1 MSYIARR
8 GLSTLIPPKVA
19 SPNAIGAAQDA
30 ARMQRVVTFYAGL
43 PRGPAAAVKPTGLI
57 GRYQARYFNGKNAS
71 GVPLVHAIGGILILG
86 YSLEYYFHLHV
97 RFEEISSDPQLQPEL
112 TLESRII
119 LPIFVSSTVLTH
131 TPSLFALIPFWD
143 LLGCGFPKTH
153 APIDSAIVLSTS
165 SPTCHGLSHQH
176 PTELA
181 DTIPGCDIPFIQES
195 SIVMAEQSNRD
206 VVDQTLSGG
215 EPSPSDV
222 PASTNDNLSAGGDAG
237 KTEHIAMTAA
247 TSNKSNLN
255 DPQNHEK
262 TNTLV
267 SRGEKAAGDKD
278 AGRSTTDTFKQASGV
293 VATRALELNG
303 LASASDGGED
313 ATSQGGSESDASRS
327 DGRNQTQ
334 IGIVKKPA
342 GFKPVSFAKFSVNK
356 VPGAPAPPK
365 VLEKAPTSTTPL
377 GTPQPSSRPRLVAKT
392 TLGMRDSFSK
402 AGAGGGK
409 PGGSGPD
416 PNQVWNKNRP
426 VVPAP
431 PKHLTDEEL
440 KQQYGIHMTSRIQE
454 DGAISSEAKW
464 ADIDDDEDDWAPE
477 TIEWTDGTKVNLTQ
491 PHIEPPPAPSH
502 QEPKEKELPPVE
514 PSIMKEPVKIAPK
527 PAVSMGSRAMVL
539 KVGANAERQARTAGA
554 SSNGTNDKV
563 PSSSTSPAPP
573 SKSPWAPLPP
583 VERVSPVNAS
593 AQPHQQRTPVRYP
606 QRDDSHHAPVAP
618 PKEIAADDFNRA
630 WKDQSDLPQLFN
642 PRSSQYEP
650 VAETKRGSWRH
661 DQHSR
666 APAVLQRPND
676 HPSGPAEPSAAFQ
689 THRSSHQD
697 GMGWG
702 GRRRTSSNVSGGSG
716 GFGRRMSVGR
726 FDAPPR
732 YNDARRG
739 SQVNGLGD
747 SAIVGHEQHHGKDEH
762 PPSGPNGTAR
772 PAVDIGMSHVEAKAA
787 VPQVPQEPQEDPVAL
802 QARIMKEKR
811 LEARQRRIEQEEKEE
826 AAKKERIRQRLA
838 AMGPAPEKK
847 APETRNPSSLQ
858 PHPHSHPLHPPPTP
872 SQLPIQPI
880 HSISSPPKPPVP
892 EPNREP
898 KQYGMMKV
906 HHPDSVKKLV
916 GVHDRTS
923 ESKHLNRRVSSP
935 HQETHRD
942 SAPASASHLKTEPH
956 SPVQTKASDPKLDEH
971 GTQWQGN
978 LTSASPWSH
987 PNIAVPSTSAKNLW
1001 KPFGS
1006 DRTPTLGNGIFDQPL
1021 GTFASR
1027 ENPLGQLGLDSANMP
1042 TPPKYS
1048 APKEPSDSLPSPE
1061 ARHPSFEALNPI
1073 GRPGPIGPPST
1084 RNARAISDWNNF
1096 HENALEKESQNA
1108 KEFLKRLNDRQKGAP
1123 APPPAPVVFTET
1135 WKKTRATEDG
1145 RRVVTRVTERVINND
1160 EDIAKAKAAATQQ
1173 SNPLTSLDTPM
1184 DVLSVSDIGVRPAGN
1199 VSTRSSRFFPPASE
1213 QSKRQ
1218 VAEKE
1223 RSSPSPPPPEE
1234 VSHPVYYG
1242 VEERPHVNIPAPKPP
1257 KPVVKL
1263 PPKAI
1268 SAPVRPPTF
1277 ASMVAAPPRNVV
1289 PPSTALSWQD
1299 KINGLFGK
1307 TTPTQKKSVLA
1318 VTSATKEP
1326 LPVHA
1331 TAVSVSIPQIKI
1343 GSQAGDGDV
1352 AVRQVNEQ
1360 DEMFE
1365 DREPGSLPA
1374 VRVPNMAPQNSWSA
1388 TRPSERSRGKNF
1400 KPVQAQSIQPFLV
1413 GHNDRDNYG
1422 NTRASVFLPGGSE
1435 PRTVLIQRKG
1445 GPPRGRN
1452 TNNNVRSRKGTNNKP
1467 SEAYGGGNKKPTSH
1481 AVLRPQN
1488 RQRTSWSPEPST
1500 SR

>member
-30 ARMQRVVTFYAGL
+30 ARMERVVTFYAGL

-71 GVPLVHAIGGILILG
+71 GVPLIHAIGGILILG
-86 YSLEYYFHLHV
+86 YSMEYYFHL
-97 RFEEISSDPQLQPEL
+97 Q
-112 TLESRII
+112 
-119 LPIFVSSTVLTH
+119 
-131 TPSLFALIPFWD
+131 
-143 LLGCGFPKTH
+143 
-153 APIDSAIVLSTS
+153 
-165 SPTCHGLSHQH
+165 
-176 PTELA
+176 
-181 DTIPGCDIPFIQES
+181 S
-195 SIVMAEQSNRD
+195 SIVMAEQINRD

-237 KTEHIAMTAA
+237 KTEHIAMTT
-247 TSNKSNLN
+247 TSNNSNLN
-255 DPQNHEK
+255 DQQNHER
-262 TNTLV
+262 TNTLD

-278 AGRSTTDTFKQASGV
+278 AGGSTTDNSKQGAGV
-293 VATRALELNG
+293 VATRVLELNG

-313 ATSQGGSESDASRS
+313 TASQGGSESDASRS
-327 DGRNQTQ
+327 DGKNPTHS
-334 IGIVKKPA
+334 GSVKKSA

-365 VLEKAPTSTTPL
+365 VPEKAPTSTTPL

-402 AGAGGGK
+402 TGAAGGK

-454 DGAISSEAKW
+454 DGAVSSEAKW

-491 PHIEPPPAPSH
+491 PHTEPPPAPSH
-502 QEPKEKELPPVE
+502 REPKEKELPPVE
-514 PSIMKEPVKIAPK
+514 PSIVKEPVKVAPK
-527 PAVSMGSRAMVL
+527 PAISMGSRAMVL
-539 KVGANAERQARTAGA
+539 KVGANAERQARTASA
-554 SSNGTNDKV
+554 SSNGTNDNV

-573 SKSPWAPLPP
+573 SKSPWAALPP
-583 VERVSPVNAS
+583 VERVSPVNAPV
-593 AQPHQQRTPVRYP
+593 QPHQQRMPVRYP
-606 QRDDSHHAPVAP
+606 QRDDGHHAPMAP

-650 VAETKRGSWRH
+650 VAETRRGSWRH
-661 DQHSR
+661 DQHPR

-716 GFGRRMSVGR
+716 GFGRKMSVGR
-726 FDAPPR
+726 FDPPPR

-747 SAIVGHEQHHGKDEH
+747 SAIMGHEQHHGKDETA
-762 PPSGPNGTAR
+762 PSGPNGTAR
-772 PAVDIGMSHVEAKAA
+772 PAVEVVMSPVETQPA
-787 VPQVPQEPQEDPVAL
+787 VPQAPQVSQEPQEDPVAL
-802 QARIMKEKR
+802 QERIMKEKR

-826 AAKKERIRQRLA
+826 AAKKRGLGNVSPQWVLRQRRKLPKRA
-838 AMGPAPEKK
+838 TPPLFNLNLNPNLTPTLFILPTPLPKFLS
-847 APETRNPSSLQ
+847 NPSTLF
-858 PHPHSHPLHPPPTP
+858 L
-872 SQLPIQPI
+872 
-880 HSISSPPKPPVP
+880 
-892 EPNREP
+892 
-898 KQYGMMKV
+898 
-906 HHPDSVKKLV
+906 HHPNLLFQNPIGNQNSM
-916 GVHDRTS
+916 
-923 ESKHLNRRVSSP
+923 SKHLNRRVSSP
-935 HQETHRD
+935 HQEPHRD
-942 SAPASASHLKTEPH
+942 SAPSSTSHLKPEPH

-978 LTSASPWSH
+978 LTSTSPWSH

-1021 GTFASR
+1021 GTFTSR
-1027 ENPLGQLGLDSANMP
+1027 ENPLGQLGLDSSNMP
-1042 TPPKYS
+1042 T
-1048 APKEPSDSLPSPE
+1048 APKFSTPKETADSLPSPE
-1061 ARHPSFEALNPI
+1061 ARHPSFETLNPI
-1073 GRPGPIGPPST
+1073 GRPSPIGPPST
-1084 RNARAISDWNNF
+1084 RNARAINDWNNF

-1108 KEFLKRLNDRQKGAP
+1108 KEFLKRLNERQKGAP
-1123 APPPAPVVFTET
+1123 APPPAPVAFSET

-1145 RRVVTRVTERVINND
+1145 RRVVTRVTERVVNNED
-1160 EDIAKAKAAATQQ
+1160 DIAKAKAAVNQQ
-1173 SNPLTSLDTPM
+1173 SNPLTTLDTPM
-1184 DVLSVSDIGVRPAGN
+1184 DSLNVSDIGVRPAGN

-1234 VSHPVYYG
+1234 VSHPAYYG
-1242 VEERPHVNIPAPKPP
+1242 DAKRPHVNLPAPKPP

-1268 SAPVRPPTF
+1268 GAPAPPPTF
-1277 ASMVAAPPRNVV
+1277 ASMAAAPPRNVV
-1289 PPSTALSWQD
+1289 PPSSSALSWQD

-1331 TAVSVSIPQIKI
+1331 TAVSVSIPQTKI
-1343 GSQAGDGDV
+1343 SSQAGDGDF

-1374 VRVPNMAPQNSWSA
+1374 VRVPNMAPQNAWSA
-1388 TRPSERSRGKNF
+1388 TRPSERTRGKNF
-1400 KPVQAQSIQPFLV
+1400 KPVQAQTIQPFLV
-1413 GHNDRDNYG
+1413 GHNDRDNHG
-1422 NTRASVFLPGGSE
+1422 NTRASVLLPGGSE
-1435 PRTVLIQRKG
+1435 PKAVLIQRKS

-1452 TNNNVRSRKGTNNKP
+1452 SNANLRPRKGINK
-1467 SEAYGGGNKKPTSH
+1467 SGEISGNGNKKPTSNT
-1481 AVLRPQN
+1481 VPRQQP
-1488 RQRTSWSPEPST
+1488 RQRSGWSPEPPT

>member
-1 MSYIARR
+1 
-8 GLSTLIPPKVA
+8 
-19 SPNAIGAAQDA
+19 
-30 ARMQRVVTFYAGL
+30 
-43 PRGPAAAVKPTGLI
+43 
-57 GRYQARYFNGKNAS
+57 
-71 GVPLVHAIGGILILG
+71 
-86 YSLEYYFHLHV
+86 
-97 RFEEISSDPQLQPEL
+97 
-112 TLESRII
+112 
-119 LPIFVSSTVLTH
+119 
-131 TPSLFALIPFWD
+131 
-143 LLGCGFPKTH
+143 
-153 APIDSAIVLSTS
+153 
-165 SPTCHGLSHQH
+165 
-176 PTELA
+176 
-181 DTIPGCDIPFIQES
+181 
-195 SIVMAEQSNRD
+195 MAEQSNRD

-237 KTEHIAMTAA
+237 KTEHIAMATA
-247 TSNKSNLN
+247 TSNNSNLN
-255 DPQNHEK
+255 NPQNDEK
-262 TNTLV
+262 TNTLD
-267 SRGEKAAGDKD
+267 SRGKEPPVTRTLEDTSKQGAG
-278 AGRSTTDTFKQASGV
+278 V
-293 VATRALELNG
+293 IATRVLELNG
-303 LASASDGGED
+303 LASASDGGD
-313 ATSQGGSESDASRS
+313 DTASQGGSESDASRS
-327 DGRNQTQ
+327 DGRNPTHS
-334 IGIVKKPA
+334 GSVKKPA

-356 VPGAPAPPK
+356 VPGAPTPPK
-365 VLEKAPTSTTPL
+365 VPEKAPTSTTPL
-377 GTPQPSSRPRLVAKT
+377 GTPQSSSRPRLVAKT

-402 AGAGGGK
+402 TGAGGGK

-454 DGAISSEAKW
+454 DGAVSSEAKW

-491 PHIEPPPAPSH
+491 HHTEPAPAPSH
-502 QEPKEKELPPVE
+502 REPKELPPVE
-514 PSIMKEPVKIAPK
+514 PSIVKEPPKIVPK
-527 PAVSMGSRAMVL
+527 PTVSMGSRAMVL
-539 KVGANAERQARTAGA
+539 KVGANAERQARTASA

-583 VERVSPVNAS
+583 VERVSPVIAPV
-593 AQPHQQRTPVRYP
+593 QPHQQRMSARYP
-606 QRDDSHHAPVAP
+606 QRDDGHHAPTSMP

-650 VAETKRGSWRH
+650 VAETRRGSWRH
-661 DQHSR
+661 DQHPR

-676 HPSGPAEPSAAFQ
+676 QTSGPAEPSAAFQ

-726 FDAPPR
+726 FDPPPR

-739 SQVNGLGD
+739 SQVNGMGD
-747 SAIVGHEQHHGKDEH
+747 SAIVGHEQHHGKDEI
-762 PPSGPNGTAR
+762 PLSGPNGTAR
-772 PAVDIGMSHVEAKAA
+772 PAVDVGMSPVETQA
-787 VPQVPQEPQEDPVAL
+787 VPLVPQEPQEDPVAL
-802 QARIMKEKR
+802 QERIMKEKR

-847 APETRNPSSLQ
+847 TPETRNPPLFNLNLILNLNLTLTLFILHK
-858 PHPHSHPLHPPPTP
+858 PLPNFPIHPSILFLHPPNLLF
-872 SQLPIQPI
+872 QNPIG
-880 HSISSPPKPPVP
+880 
-892 EPNREP
+892 NRNS
-898 KQYGMMKV
+898 M
-906 HHPDSVKKLV
+906 S
-916 GVHDRTS
+916 
-923 ESKHLNRRVSSP
+923 
-935 HQETHRD
+935 
-942 SAPASASHLKTEPH
+942 
-956 SPVQTKASDPKLDEH
+956 KASDTKLDEH

-978 LTSASPWSH
+978 LTSTSSWSH

-1027 ENPLGQLGLDSANMP
+1027 ENLLGQLGMDSSNMP
-1042 TPPKYS
+1042 TPPKFS
-1048 APKEPSDSLPSPE
+1048 APNEPTDSLPSPE
-1061 ARHPSFEALNPI
+1061 ARHPSFDPLNPI
-1073 GRPGPIGPPST
+1073 GRPSPIGPPSN
-1084 RNARAISDWNNF
+1084 RNRSLNDWNTF
-1096 HENALEKESQNA
+1096 HENALEKEAQNN
-1108 KEFLKRLNDRQKGAP
+1108 KDFLKRLHDRQKGV
-1123 APPPAPVVFTET
+1123 PPPPPPPVVFTET

-1145 RRVVTRVTERVINND
+1145 RRIVTQVTERVVNND
-1160 EDIAKAKAAATQQ
+1160 EDIAKAKAAAANQQ

-1184 DVLSVSDIGVRPAGN
+1184 DGLNVSDIGARPTGN
-1199 VSTRSSRFFPPASE
+1199 VPTRSSRFFPPASE

-1218 VAEKE
+1218 FAEKE

-1234 VSHPVYYG
+1234 VTSHPVYSG
-1242 VEERPHVNIPAPKPP
+1242 DSTRPHVNLPTPKPP

-1268 SAPVRPPTF
+1268 GAPAPPPTF
-1277 ASMVAAPPRNVV
+1277 ASMAAAPPRNAA

-1331 TAVSVSIPQIKI
+1331 APVSVSIPQTKI
-1343 GSQAGDGDV
+1343 SSQSGDGDI

-1413 GHNDRDNYG
+1413 GHNDRDSHG

-1435 PRTVLIQRKG
+1435 PKGVLIQRKA
-1445 GPPRGRN
+1445 GPTRGRN
-1452 TNNNVRSRKGTNNKP
+1452 TNNNGSINARPRKGINNK
-1467 SEAYGGGNKKPTSH
+1467 SGDVSGGSKKPTGNTVS
-1481 AVLRPQN
+1481 RQQP
-1488 RQRTSWSPEPST
+1488 RQRSGWSPEPPT

>member
-1 MSYIARR
+1 M
-8 GLSTLIPPKVA
+8 LSSAFITDILSIQ
-19 SPNAIGAAQDA
+19 AIGAAQDA
-30 ARMQRVVTFYAGL
+30 ARMERVVTFYAGL
-43 PRGPAAAVKPTGLI
+43 PRGPAAPVKPTGLI

-71 GVPLVHAIGGILILG
+71 GVPLIHAIGGILILG
-86 YSLEYYFHLHV
+86 YSMEYYFHLHQ
-97 RFEEISSDPQLQPEL
+97 RFRSEISSDPQLQPEL

-131 TPSLFALIPFWD
+131 TPSLFALLPSWD
-143 LLGCGFPKTH
+143 HLGCGFPKTH
-153 APIDSAIVLSTS
+153 APIDSAIVRSTS
-165 SPTCHGLSHQH
+165 SPTSHGLSHQH
-176 PTELA
+176 PRELL
-181 DTIPGCDIPFIQES
+181 DTIAGCDIPYIQGATSQGTSATVAILES
-195 SIVMAEQSNRD
+195 SIVMAEQINRD

-215 EPSPSDV
+215 ESSPSDV

-237 KTEHIAMTAA
+237 KTEHIAMTT
-247 TSNKSNLN
+247 TSNNSNLN
-255 DPQNHEK
+255 DQQSHEK
-262 TNTLV
+262 TNTLD

-278 AGRSTTDTFKQASGV
+278 AGGPTTDNSRQGAGI
-293 VATRALELNG
+293 VATRVLELNG

-313 ATSQGGSESDASRS
+313 TASQGGSESDASRS
-327 DGRNQTQ
+327 EGRNPTSS
-334 IGIVKKPA
+334 GSVKKSA

-365 VLEKAPTSTTPL
+365 VPEKAPTSTTPL

-402 AGAGGGK
+402 TGAGGGK

-454 DGAISSEAKW
+454 DGAVSSEAKW

-491 PHIEPPPAPSH
+491 PHTEPPPAPSH
-502 QEPKEKELPPVE
+502 REPKEKELPPVE
-514 PSIMKEPVKIAPK
+514 PSIVKEPVKVAPK
-527 PAVSMGSRAMVL
+527 PAISMGPRAMVL
-539 KVGANAERQARTAGA
+539 KVGANAERQARTASA

-573 SKSPWAPLPP
+573 SKSPWAALPP
-583 VERVSPVNAS
+583 VERVSPVNAPV
-593 AQPHQQRTPVRYP
+593 QPHPQRMPARYP
-606 QRDDSHHAPVAP
+606 QRDDGHHAPMAP

-650 VAETKRGSWRH
+650 VAETRRGSWRH
-661 DQHSR
+661 DQHPR

-716 GFGRRMSVGR
+716 GFGRRMSAGR
-726 FDAPPR
+726 FDPPPR

-747 SAIVGHEQHHGKDEH
+747 SAIMGHEQHHGKDETA
-762 PPSGPNGTAR
+762 PSGPNGTAR
-772 PAVDIGMSHVEAKAA
+772 PAVEVGMSPVETQPA
-787 VPQVPQEPQEDPVAL
+787 VPQAPQVSQEPQEDPVAL
-802 QARIMKEKR
+802 QERIMKEKR

-847 APETRNPSSLQ
+847 APETRNP
-858 PHPHSHPLHPPPTP
+858 PLFNLKPNPNLTPTLFILLPPLPKFLSNP
-872 SQLPIQPI
+872 STLFL
-880 HSISSPPKPPVP
+880 
-892 EPNREP
+892 
-898 KQYGMMKV
+898 
-906 HHPDSVKKLV
+906 HHPNLLFQNPIGNQNSM
-916 GVHDRTS
+916 
-923 ESKHLNRRVSSP
+923 SKHLNRRVSSP
-935 HQETHRD
+935 HREPHRD
-942 SAPASASHLKTEPH
+942 SAPSSTSHLKPEPH
-956 SPVQTKASDPKLDEH
+956 SPVQSKASDPKLDEH

-978 LTSASPWSH
+978 LTSTSPWSH

-1021 GTFASR
+1021 GTFTSR
-1027 ENPLGQLGLDSANMP
+1027 ENPLGQLGLDSSNMP
-1042 TPPKYS
+1042 APPKFS
-1048 APKEPSDSLPSPE
+1048 APKETTDSLPSPE
-1061 ARHPSFEALNPI
+1061 ARHPSFEPLNPI
-1073 GRPGPIGPPST
+1073 GRPSPIGPPST
-1084 RNARAISDWNNF
+1084 RNARAINDWNNF

-1108 KEFLKRLNDRQKGAP
+1108 KEFLKRLNERQKGAS

-1145 RRVVTRVTERVINND
+1145 RRVVTRVTERVVNNED
-1160 EDIAKAKAAATQQ
+1160 DIAKAKAAVNQQ
-1173 SNPLTSLDTPM
+1173 SNPLTTLDTPM
-1184 DVLSVSDIGVRPAGN
+1184 DSLNELPVL
-1199 VSTRSSRFFPPASE
+1199 PPASE

-1234 VSHPVYYG
+1234 VSHPAYYG
-1242 VEERPHVNIPAPKPP
+1242 DAKRPHVNLPAPKPP

-1268 SAPVRPPTF
+1268 GAPVPPPTF
-1277 ASMVAAPPRNVV
+1277 ASMAAAPPRNVV

-1343 GSQAGDGDV
+1343 SSQAGDGDF

-1388 TRPSERSRGKNF
+1388 TRPSERTRGKNF
-1400 KPVQAQSIQPFLV
+1400 KPVQAQTIQPFLV
-1413 GHNDRDNYG
+1413 GHNDRDNHG
-1422 NTRASVFLPGGSE
+1422 NIRASILLPGGSE
-1435 PRTVLIQRKG
+1435 PKVVLIQRKS

-1452 TNNNVRSRKGTNNKP
+1452 SNTNIRPRKGINK
-1467 SEAYGGGNKKPTSH
+1467 SGEVSGNGNKKPTSNT
-1481 AVLRPQN
+1481 VPRQQP
-1488 RQRTSWSPEPST
+1488 RQRSGWSPEPPT

>member
-1 MSYIARR
+1 
-8 GLSTLIPPKVA
+8 
-19 SPNAIGAAQDA
+19 
-30 ARMQRVVTFYAGL
+30 
-43 PRGPAAAVKPTGLI
+43 
-57 GRYQARYFNGKNAS
+57 
-71 GVPLVHAIGGILILG
+71 
-86 YSLEYYFHLHV
+86 
-97 RFEEISSDPQLQPEL
+97 
-112 TLESRII
+112 
-119 LPIFVSSTVLTH
+119 
-131 TPSLFALIPFWD
+131 
-143 LLGCGFPKTH
+143 
-153 APIDSAIVLSTS
+153 
-165 SPTCHGLSHQH
+165 
-176 PTELA
+176 
-181 DTIPGCDIPFIQES
+181 
-195 SIVMAEQSNRD
+195 MAEQSNRD

-237 KTEHIAMTAA
+237 KTEHIAMTTA
-247 TSNKSNLN
+247 TSNNSNLN
-255 DPQNHEK
+255 DQQNHEK
-262 TNTLV
+262 TTTLD
-267 SRGEKAAGDKD
+267 SRRESTAGDKN
-278 AGRSTTDTFKQASGV
+278 AGGSTMVSIASGCAANYLLKWAQDTSKQGAGV
-293 VATRALELNG
+293 VATRVLELNG
-303 LASASDGGED
+303 LASASDGGD
-313 ATSQGGSESDASRS
+313 DTASQGGSESDASRS
-327 DGRNQTQ
+327 DGKNPTHT
-334 IGIVKKPA
+334 GSVKKPA

-356 VPGAPAPPK
+356 VPGAPTPPK
-365 VLEKAPTSTTPL
+365 VPEKVPTSTTPL

-402 AGAGGGK
+402 TGAGGGK

-454 DGAISSEAKW
+454 DGAVSSEAKW

-491 PHIEPPPAPSH
+491 HHNEPPPAPSH
-502 QEPKEKELPPVE
+502 REPKELPPVE
-514 PSIMKEPVKIAPK
+514 PTVVKEPPKVAPK
-527 PAVSMGSRAMVL
+527 PTISMGSRAMVL
-539 KVGANAERQARTAGA
+539 KVGANAERQARTASA

-573 SKSPWAPLPP
+573 SKSPWAALPP
-583 VERVSPVNAS
+583 VERVSPVIAPV
-593 AQPHQQRTPVRYP
+593 QPHQQRMPVRYP
-606 QRDDSHHAPVAP
+606 QRDDGHHGPMSMP

-650 VAETKRGSWRH
+650 VAETRRGSWRH
-661 DQHSR
+661 DQHPR

-716 GFGRRMSVGR
+716 GVGRRMSVGR

-747 SAIVGHEQHHGKDEH
+747 SAIVGHEQHHGKDENTL
-762 PPSGPNGTAR
+762 SGPNGTAR
-772 PAVDIGMSHVEAKAA
+772 SAVDAGMSPVETPA

-802 QARIMKEKR
+802 QERIMKEKR

-838 AMGPAPEKK
+838 AM
-847 APETRNPSSLQ
+847 
-858 PHPHSHPLHPPPTP
+858 
-872 SQLPIQPI
+872 
-880 HSISSPPKPPVP
+880 

-916 GVHDRTS
+916 GAHDRTS

-935 HQETHRD
+935 HQEPHRD
-942 SAPASASHLKTEPH
+942 PAPSSTSHLKTEPH
-956 SPVQTKASDPKLDEH
+956 SPVQSKASDTKLDEH

-978 LTSASPWSH
+978 LTSTSPWSH

-1021 GTFASR
+1021 GTFTSR
-1027 ENPLGQLGLDSANMP
+1027 ENPLGQLGMDSSNMP
-1042 TPPKYS
+1042 TPPKFS
-1048 APKEPSDSLPSPE
+1048 APKEPTDSLPSPE
-1061 ARHPSFEALNPI
+1061 ARHPSFDPLNPI
-1073 GRPGPIGPPST
+1073 GRPSPIGPPSN
-1084 RNARAISDWNNF
+1084 RNSRAINDWNNF

-1108 KEFLKRLNDRQKGAP
+1108 KEFLKRLHDRQKGAP
-1123 APPPAPVVFTET
+1123 APPPAPVVFSET

-1145 RRVVTRVTERVINND
+1145 RRVVTQVTERVVNND
-1160 EDIAKAKAAATQQ
+1160 EDIAKAKAAAANQQ

-1184 DVLSVSDIGVRPAGN
+1184 DGLNVSDIGVRPTGN

-1218 VAEKE
+1218 VTEKE

-1234 VSHPVYYG
+1234 VTTHPVYSG
-1242 VEERPHVNIPAPKPP
+1242 DSSRPHVNLPTPKPP

-1268 SAPVRPPTF
+1268 GAPAAPPTF
-1277 ASMVAAPPRNVV
+1277 ASMAAAPPRNVG
-1289 PPSTALSWQD
+1289 PPSSAALSWQD

-1318 VTSATKEP
+1318 VASATKEP

-1331 TAVSVSIPQIKI
+1331 APVSVSIPQTKI
-1343 GSQAGDGDV
+1343 SSQPGDGDF

-1388 TRPSERSRGKNF
+1388 TRPSERSRGKSF

-1413 GHNDRDNYG
+1413 GYNDRDNHG
-1422 NTRASVFLPGGSE
+1422 NIRASVFLPGGSE
-1435 PRTVLIQRKG
+1435 PKGFLIQRKA
-1445 GPPRGRN
+1445 GPTRGRN
-1452 TNNNVRSRKGTNNKP
+1452 SNTNTNVNARPRKGINNK
-1467 SEAYGGGNKKPTSH
+1467 SGDVSGGSKKPTSNT
-1481 AVLRPQN
+1481 ASRQQP
-1488 RQRTSWSPEPST
+1488 RQRSGWSPEPPA

>member
-1 MSYIARR
+1 
-8 GLSTLIPPKVA
+8 
-19 SPNAIGAAQDA
+19 
-30 ARMQRVVTFYAGL
+30 
-43 PRGPAAAVKPTGLI
+43 
-57 GRYQARYFNGKNAS
+57 
-71 GVPLVHAIGGILILG
+71 
-86 YSLEYYFHLHV
+86 
-97 RFEEISSDPQLQPEL
+97 
-112 TLESRII
+112 
-119 LPIFVSSTVLTH
+119 
-131 TPSLFALIPFWD
+131 
-143 LLGCGFPKTH
+143 
-153 APIDSAIVLSTS
+153 
-165 SPTCHGLSHQH
+165 
-176 PTELA
+176 
-181 DTIPGCDIPFIQES
+181 
-195 SIVMAEQSNRD
+195 MAEQSNRD

-237 KTEHIAMTAA
+237 KTEHIAMTTA
-247 TSNKSNLN
+247 TSKNSNLN
-255 DPQNHEK
+255 DQKNHET
-262 TNTLV
+262 TNTLDLQ
-267 SRGEKAAGDKD
+267 GEKAAGDKD
-278 AGRSTTDTFKQASGV
+278 AGGSTTDTSKQGAGV
-293 VATRALELNG
+293 VATRVLELNG

-313 ATSQGGSESDASRS
+313 TASQGGSESDASRPDS
-327 DGRNQTQ
+327 RNQTHS
-334 IGIVKKPA
+334 GSVKKPA

-356 VPGAPAPPK
+356 VPGAPTPPK
-365 VLEKAPTSTTPL
+365 VPEKAPTSTTTL

-402 AGAGGGK
+402 TGAGGGK

-454 DGAISSEAKW
+454 DGAVSSEAKW

-491 PHIEPPPAPSH
+491 PHTEPPLAPTH
-502 QEPKEKELPPVE
+502 REPKELPPVE
-514 PSIMKEPVKIAPK
+514 PSIVKEPVKVAPK

-539 KVGANAERQARTAGA
+539 KVGANAERQARTASA

-573 SKSPWAPLPP
+573 SKSPWAALPP
-583 VERVSPVNAS
+583 VERVSPVNAPV
-593 AQPHQQRTPVRYP
+593 QPHQHRMPMRYP
-606 QRDDSHHAPVAP
+606 QRDDGHHAPMAMP

-650 VAETKRGSWRH
+650 VGETRRGSWRH
-661 DQHSR
+661 DQHPR

-739 SQVNGLGD
+739 SQVNGPGD
-747 SAIVGHEQHHGKDEH
+747 SAIVGHEQHHGKDEIA
-762 PPSGPNGTAR
+762 PSGPNGTAR
-772 PAVDIGMSHVEAKAA
+772 PAVDVGMSTVETQTA

-802 QARIMKEKR
+802 QERIMKEKR

-847 APETRNPSSLQ
+847 APESRNP
-858 PHPHSHPLHPPPTP
+858 PLFNLNPNLT
-872 SQLPIQPI
+872 LILTLFI
-880 HSISSPPKPPVP
+880 LPKPLLNFLFNPSTLFLP
-892 EPNREP
+892 RPSLLSQNP
-898 KQYGMMKV
+898 IGNQNSM
-906 HHPDSVKKLV
+906 
-916 GVHDRTS
+916 
-923 ESKHLNRRVSSP
+923 SKA
-935 HQETHRD
+935 T
-942 SAPASASHLKTEPH
+942 
-956 SPVQTKASDPKLDEH
+956 DPKLDEH

-978 LTSASPWSH
+978 LTSTSPWSH
-987 PNIAVPSTSAKNLW
+987 PNIAVPTTSAKNLW

-1027 ENPLGQLGLDSANMP
+1027 ENPLGQLGLESSNMP
-1042 TPPKYS
+1042 TPPKFS
-1048 APKEPSDSLPSPE
+1048 APKEPTDSLPSPE
-1061 ARHPSFEALNPI
+1061 ARHPSFESLNPI
-1073 GRPGPIGPPST
+1073 GRPSPIGPPST
-1084 RNARAISDWNNF
+1084 RNARAINEWNNF

-1123 APPPAPVVFTET
+1123 GPPPAPVVFTET

-1160 EDIAKAKAAATQQ
+1160 EDIAKAKAAANQQ
-1173 SNPLTSLDTPM
+1173 PNPLTSLDTPM
-1184 DVLSVSDIGVRPAGN
+1184 DGLNVSDIGVRPAGN
-1199 VSTRSSRFFPPASE
+1199 VSTRSSRFFPSASE

-1234 VSHPVYYG
+1234 VSHPAYYG
-1242 VEERPHVNIPAPKPP
+1242 DAKNPHVNLPAPKPP

-1268 SAPVRPPTF
+1268 GAPAPPPTF
-1277 ASMVAAPPRNVV
+1277 ASMAAAPPRNAV
-1289 PPSTALSWQD
+1289 PPSSTALSWQD

-1307 TTPTQKKSVLA
+1307 TTPTQKKSALA
-1318 VTSATKEP
+1318 VASATKEP
-1326 LPVHA
+1326 LPVLA
-1331 TAVSVSIPQIKI
+1331 AAVSVSIPQTKI
-1343 GSQAGDGDV
+1343 GSQTGDGDF

-1413 GHNDRDNYG
+1413 GHNDRDNHG
-1422 NTRASVFLPGGSE
+1422 NTRASILLPGGSE
-1435 PRTVLIQRKG
+1435 PKTVLIQRKA
-1445 GPPRGRN
+1445 GPTRGRN
-1452 TNNNVRSRKGTNNKP
+1452 TNTNVRPRKGINNK
-1467 SEAYGGGNKKPTSH
+1467 SGEVSGGGNKKPTSNT
-1481 AVLRPQN
+1481 VPRQPP
-1488 RQRTSWSPEPST
+1488 RQRSGWSPEPPT

>member
-1 MSYIARR
+1 
-8 GLSTLIPPKVA
+8 
-19 SPNAIGAAQDA
+19 
-30 ARMQRVVTFYAGL
+30 
-43 PRGPAAAVKPTGLI
+43 
-57 GRYQARYFNGKNAS
+57 
-71 GVPLVHAIGGILILG
+71 
-86 YSLEYYFHLHV
+86 
-97 RFEEISSDPQLQPEL
+97 
-112 TLESRII
+112 
-119 LPIFVSSTVLTH
+119 
-131 TPSLFALIPFWD
+131 
-143 LLGCGFPKTH
+143 
-153 APIDSAIVLSTS
+153 
-165 SPTCHGLSHQH
+165 
-176 PTELA
+176 
-181 DTIPGCDIPFIQES
+181 
-195 SIVMAEQSNRD
+195 MAEQSNRD

-237 KTEHIAMTAA
+237 KTEHIAMTTA
-247 TSNKSNLN
+247 TSNNSNLN
-255 DPQNHEK
+255 DQQNHEK
-262 TNTLV
+262 ANTLD
-267 SRGEKAAGDKD
+267 SRGKVPPVTRTPKD
-278 AGRSTTDTFKQASGV
+278 TSKQGAGV
-293 VATRALELNG
+293 VATRVLELNG
-303 LASASDGGED
+303 LASASDGGD
-313 ATSQGGSESDASRS
+313 DTASQGGSESDASRS
-327 DGRNQTQ
+327 DGKNPTHS
-334 IGIVKKPA
+334 GSVKKPA

-356 VPGAPAPPK
+356 VPGAPTPPK
-365 VLEKAPTSTTPL
+365 VPEKVPTSTTPL

-402 AGAGGGK
+402 TGAGGGK

-454 DGAISSEAKW
+454 DGAVSSEAKW

-477 TIEWTDGTKVNLTQ
+477 TIEWTDGTK
-491 PHIEPPPAPSH
+491 PPGAQRATACRAKH
-502 QEPKEKELPPVE
+502 REGTPKV
-514 PSIMKEPVKIAPK
+514 APK
-527 PAVSMGSRAMVL
+527 PTISMGSRAMVL
-539 KVGANAERQARTAGA
+539 KVGANAERQARTASA

-573 SKSPWAPLPP
+573 SKSPWAALPP
-583 VERVSPVNAS
+583 VERVSPVIAP
-593 AQPHQQRTPVRYP
+593 AQPHQQRMPVRYP
-606 QRDDSHHAPVAP
+606 PRDDGHHGPMSMP

-650 VAETKRGSWRH
+650 VAETRRGSWRH
-661 DQHSR
+661 DQHPR

-716 GFGRRMSVGR
+716 GFDRRMSVGR

-747 SAIVGHEQHHGKDEH
+747 SAIVGHEQHHGKDEITL
-762 PPSGPNGTAR
+762 SGPNGTAR
-772 PAVDIGMSHVEAKAA
+772 PAVDVGMSPVETPVVPQ

-802 QARIMKEKR
+802 QERIMKEKR

-847 APETRNPSSLQ
+847 TPETRNPPLFNLNLILNLTLTLTLFILLK
-858 PHPHSHPLHPPPTP
+858 PLPNFLIHPSILFLHPPNLLF
-872 SQLPIQPI
+872 QNPIG
-880 HSISSPPKPPVP
+880 
-892 EPNREP
+892 NRNS
-898 KQYGMMKV
+898 M
-906 HHPDSVKKLV
+906 KLV
-916 GVHDRTS
+916 GAHDRTS

-935 HQETHRD
+935 HQDPHRD
-942 SAPASASHLKTEPH
+942 SAPSSTSHLKTEPH
-956 SPVQTKASDPKLDEH
+956 SPVQSKASDTKLDEH

-978 LTSASPWSH
+978 LTSTSPWSH

-1021 GTFASR
+1021 GTFTSR
-1027 ENPLGQLGLDSANMP
+1027 ENPLGQLGMDSSNMP
-1042 TPPKYS
+1042 TPPKFS
-1048 APKEPSDSLPSPE
+1048 APKEPTDSLPSPE
-1061 ARHPSFEALNPI
+1061 ARHPSFDPLNPI
-1073 GRPGPIGPPST
+1073 GRPSPIGPPT
-1084 RNARAISDWNNF
+1084 NRNSRSINDWNNF

-1108 KEFLKRLNDRQKGAP
+1108 KEFLKRLHDRQKGAP
-1123 APPPAPVVFTET
+1123 APPPAPVVFSET

-1145 RRVVTRVTERVINND
+1145 RRVVTQVTERVVNND
-1160 EDIAKAKAAATQQ
+1160 EDIAKAKAAAANQQ

-1184 DVLSVSDIGVRPAGN
+1184 DGLNVSDIGVRSTGN
-1199 VSTRSSRFFPPASE
+1199 VPTRSSRFFPPVSE

-1218 VAEKE
+1218 VAEKG

-1234 VSHPVYYG
+1234 VTTHPVYSG
-1242 VEERPHVNIPAPKPP
+1242 DSSRPHVNLPTPKPP

-1268 SAPVRPPTF
+1268 GAPAPPPTF
-1277 ASMVAAPPRNVV
+1277 ASMAAAPPRHVG
-1289 PPSTALSWQD
+1289 PPSSTALSWQD

-1331 TAVSVSIPQIKI
+1331 APVSVSIPQTKI
-1343 GSQAGDGDV
+1343 ISQSGDGDL

-1388 TRPSERSRGKNF
+1388 SRPSERSRGKSF

-1413 GHNDRDNYG
+1413 GHNDRDNHG

-1435 PRTVLIQRKG
+1435 PKGFLIQRKA
-1445 GPPRGRN
+1445 GPTRGRN
-1452 TNNNVRSRKGTNNKP
+1452 TNTNTNINARPRKGINK
-1467 SEAYGGGNKKPTSH
+1467 SGDVSGGSKKPTPNTVS
-1481 AVLRPQN
+1481 RQQP
-1488 RQRTSWSPEPST
+1488 RQRSGWSPEPPT

>member
-1 MSYIARR
+1 MFDLQLPI
-8 GLSTLIPPKVA
+8 A
-19 SPNAIGAAQDA
+19 SPDLSPHCQG
-30 ARMQRVVTFYAGL
+30 TWL
-43 PRGPAAAVKPTGLI
+43 TW
-57 GRYQARYFNGKNAS
+57 S
-71 GVPLVHAIGGILILG
+71 
-86 YSLEYYFHLHV
+86 
-97 RFEEISSDPQLQPEL
+97 QLL
-112 TLESRII
+112 YGT
-119 LPIFVSSTVLTH
+119 
-131 TPSLFALIPFWD
+131 
-143 LLGCGFPKTH
+143 
-153 APIDSAIVLSTS
+153 
-165 SPTCHGLSHQH
+165 
-176 PTELA
+176 
-181 DTIPGCDIPFIQES
+181 ES
-195 SIVMAEQSNRD
+195 SIVMAEQKNRD

-222 PASTNDNLSAGGDAG
+222 PASTNDNPSAGGDAG
-237 KTEHIAMTAA
+237 KTEHIAMTTA
-247 TSNKSNLN
+247 TSNNSNLN
-255 DPQNHEK
+255 DQQNHEK
-262 TNTLV
+262 TNTPD

-278 AGRSTTDTFKQASGV
+278 AGGSTTVSIASGCAPKHLLIWAQDTSKQGAGV
-293 VATRALELNG
+293 VATRVLELNG
-303 LASASDGGED
+303 LAPASDGGED
-313 ATSQGGSESDASRS
+313 TASQGGSESDASRPDS
-327 DGRNQTQ
+327 RNQTH
-334 IGIVKKPA
+334 GGSVKKPS
-342 GFKPVSFAKFSVNK
+342 GFKPVSFAKFTVNK
-356 VPGAPAPPK
+356 VPGAPTPPK
-365 VLEKAPTSTTPL
+365 APEKAPTSTTPL
-377 GTPQPSSRPRLVAKT
+377 GTPQPSSRPRLVAKST
-392 TLGMRDSFSK
+392 HGSRDSFSK

-426 VVPAP
+426 VAPAP

-454 DGAISSEAKW
+454 DGAVSSEAKW

-491 PHIEPPPAPSH
+491 PHTEPPPAPSH
-502 QEPKEKELPPVE
+502 REPKESPPVE
-514 PSIMKEPVKIAPK
+514 PSVPKEPVKAAPK
-527 PAVSMGSRAMVL
+527 PAASMGSRAMVL
-539 KVGANAERQARTAGA
+539 KVGANAERQARTGSA
-554 SSNGTNDKV
+554 SSNGINDKV

-573 SKSPWAPLPP
+573 SKSPWAALPP
-583 VERVSPVNAS
+583 VDRVSPVNAPV
-593 AQPHQQRTPVRYP
+593 QPHQQRMPARYP
-606 QRDDSHHAPVAP
+606 QRDDGHHAPMAMP

-650 VAETKRGSWRH
+650 VGETRRGSWRH

-702 GRRRTSSNVSGGSG
+702 RRRTSSNVSGGSG

-732 YNDARRG
+732 FNDARRG

-747 SAIVGHEQHHGKDEH
+747 SAIVGHEQHHGKDQIA
-762 PPSGPNGTAR
+762 PSGPNGTAR
-772 PAVDIGMSHVEAKAA
+772 PAVDVGMSPVETQAA

-802 QARIMKEKR
+802 QERIMKEKR

-847 APETRNPSSLQ
+847 APETRKPPLSSTSTSTSLSLSSSSPNPFSTSF
-858 PHPHSHPLHPPPTP
+858 STHPLYFFASKT
-872 SQLPIQPI
+872 SCARAQ
-880 HSISSPPKPPVP
+880 SGTKT
-892 EPNREP
+892 
-898 KQYGMMKV
+898 
-906 HHPDSVKKLV
+906 
-916 GVHDRTS
+916 RTS

-935 HQETHRD
+935 HQEPHRD
-942 SAPASASHLKTEPH
+942 PAPPSASHFKTEPH
-956 SPVQTKASDPKLDEH
+956 SPVQGKTSDSKLEEQ

-978 LTSASPWSH
+978 LTSTSPWSH
-987 PNIAVPSTSAKNLW
+987 PNIAGPSTSAKNLW

-1027 ENPLGQLGLDSANMP
+1027 ENPLGQLGLDSPNMSTSP
-1042 TPPKYS
+1042 NFS
-1048 APKEPSDSLPSPE
+1048 APNEPTDSLPSPE
-1061 ARHPSFEALNPI
+1061 ARHPSFDPLNPI
-1073 GRPGPIGPPST
+1073 GRPSPIGPPS
-1084 RNARAISDWNNF
+1084 ARTARINEWNKF
-1096 HENALEKESQNA
+1096 HENAFEKEQQNA
-1108 KEFLKRLNDRQKGAP
+1108 KEFLKRLDERRKGAP
-1123 APPPAPVVFTET
+1123 APPPAPVVFAET

-1160 EDIAKAKAAATQQ
+1160 EDIARAKAAANQQ
-1173 SNPLTSLDTPM
+1173 ANPLTNLDTPM
-1184 DVLSVSDIGVRPAGN
+1184 DSLNMSDIGVRPAGN
-1199 VSTRSSRFFPPASE
+1199 VSTRSSRFFPSASE

-1234 VSHPVYYG
+1234 ISHPAYHGDVKH
-1242 VEERPHVNIPAPKPP
+1242 PNVNLPAPKPP

-1263 PPKAI
+1263 PPKAMG
-1268 SAPVRPPTF
+1268 APAPPPTF
-1277 ASMVAAPPRNVV
+1277 ASMAAAPPRNTV
-1289 PPSTALSWQD
+1289 PPSSTAMSWQD

-1326 LPVHA
+1326 LPVH
-1331 TAVSVSIPQIKI
+1331 TSAVSVSIPQTKA
-1343 GSQAGDGDV
+1343 GSQAGDGDF

-1388 TRPSERSRGKNF
+1388 TRPSERPRGKNF
-1400 KPVQAQSIQPFLV
+1400 KQVQSQSIQPFLV
-1413 GHNDRDNYG
+1413 GHNDRDGQG
-1422 NTRASVFLPGGSE
+1422 NIRASILLPGGSE
-1435 PRTVLIQRKG
+1435 PKTVLIQRKG

-1452 TNNNVRSRKGTNNKP
+1452 AITNARPRKGINSKSNEV
-1467 SEAYGGGNKKPTSH
+1467 SGGNKKSASNTVP
-1481 AVLRPQN
+1481 RQPN
-1488 RQRTSWSPEPST
+1488 RQHTGWTPPPTPR
-1500 SR
+1500 

>member
-1 MSYIARR
+1 MFDLR
-8 GLSTLIPPKVA
+8 
-19 SPNAIGAAQDA
+19 
-30 ARMQRVVTFYAGL
+30 
-43 PRGPAAAVKPTGLI
+43 
-57 GRYQARYFNGKNAS
+57 
-71 GVPLVHAIGGILILG
+71 
-86 YSLEYYFHLHV
+86 
-97 RFEEISSDPQLQPEL
+97 
-112 TLESRII
+112 
-119 LPIFVSSTVLTH
+119 LPITPPDLSPHCQGTWLTW
-131 TPSLFALIPFWD
+131 SQ
-143 LLGCGFPKTH
+143 LLYGT
-153 APIDSAIVLSTS
+153 
-165 SPTCHGLSHQH
+165 
-176 PTELA
+176 
-181 DTIPGCDIPFIQES
+181 ES

-222 PASTNDNLSAGGDAG
+222 PASTNDNPSAGGDAG
-237 KTEHIAMTAA
+237 KTEHIAMTTV
-247 TSNKSNLN
+247 TSNNSKLN
-255 DPQNHEK
+255 EPQNHEK
-262 TNTLV
+262 TNTLD
-267 SRGEKAAGDKD
+267 SRGERAAGDKD
-278 AGRSTTDTFKQASGV
+278 AGGSTTVRIAPGCAPRHLLIWAQDTSKQGTGV
-293 VATRALELNG
+293 VATRVLELNG
-303 LASASDGGED
+303 LASASDGGD
-313 ATSQGGSESDASRS
+313 DTASQGGSESDASRS
-327 DGRNQTQ
+327 DGRNHTHT
-334 IGIVKKPA
+334 GSVKKPS

-356 VPGAPAPPK
+356 VPGAPTPPK
-365 VLEKAPTSTTPL
+365 VPEKVPTSTTPL
-377 GTPQPSSRPRLVAKT
+377 GTPPLSSRPRLVAKT

-402 AGAGGGK
+402 TGAGGSK

-454 DGAISSEAKW
+454 DGAVSSEAKW

-491 PHIEPPPAPSH
+491 PHTEPLPAPS
-502 QEPKEKELPPVE
+502 QRELKELPPVE
-514 PSIMKEPVKIAPK
+514 PSIAKEPLKVAPK
-527 PAVSMGSRAMVL
+527 PTVSMGSRAMVL
-539 KVGANAERQARTAGA
+539 KVGANAERQARTASA

-573 SKSPWAPLPP
+573 SKSPWAALPP
-583 VERVSPVNAS
+583 VERVSPVNAPM
-593 AQPHQQRTPVRYP
+593 QPYQQRLSVRHP
-606 QRDDSHHAPVAP
+606 QRDDGHHAPMGMP

-650 VAETKRGSWRH
+650 VAETRRGSWRH
-661 DQHSR
+661 DQHPR

-702 GRRRTSSNVSGGSG
+702 GRRRASSNVSGGSG
-716 GFGRRMSVGR
+716 GFDRRMSVGR

-747 SAIVGHEQHHGKDEH
+747 SAIAGHEQHHGKDEITL
-762 PPSGPNGTAR
+762 SGPNGTAR
-772 PAVDIGMSHVEAKAA
+772 PAVDVGMSPVETQAA
-787 VPQVPQEPQEDPVAL
+787 VPQVPQVPQEPQEDPVAL
-802 QARIMKEKR
+802 QERIMKEKR

-847 APETRNPSSLQ
+847 TPDTRNPSLQ
-858 PHPHSHPLHPPPTP
+858 PQSQSQPQLHSHPLHPPQTP
-872 SQLPIQPI
+872 SQPPLQPI
-880 HSISSPPKPPVP
+880 HSISSPPKPPIP

-916 GVHDRTS
+916 GSHDRTS
-923 ESKHLNRRVSSP
+923 ESKHLNRSVSSP
-935 HQETHRD
+935 HQEPHRD
-942 SAPASASHLKTEPH
+942 SAPTSDSHLKTEPH
-956 SPVQTKASDPKLDEH
+956 SPVQSKASDTKLDEQ

-978 LTSASPWSH
+978 LPSTSPWSH
-987 PNIAVPSTSAKNLW
+987 PNIAVPATSGKNLW

-1021 GTFASR
+1021 GNFASR
-1027 ENPLGQLGLDSANMP
+1027 ENPLGQLGLDSSNMSTTSP
-1042 TPPKYS
+1042 NFS
-1048 APKEPSDSLPSPE
+1048 APKEPTDSLPSPE
-1061 ARHPSFEALNPI
+1061 ARHPSFDPIKPI
-1073 GRPGPIGPPST
+1073 GRPSPIGPPSN
-1084 RNARAISDWNNF
+1084 RNARAVNDWNNF

-1108 KEFLKRLNDRQKGAP
+1108 KEFLKRLHDRQKGIIP
-1123 APPPAPVVFTET
+1123 TPPPAPVVFNET

-1145 RRVVTRVTERVINND
+1145 RRVITRVTERVVNND
-1160 EDIAKAKAAATQQ
+1160 EEIAKAKAKAAANQQ
-1173 SNPLTSLDTPM
+1173 ANPLTSLDAPM
-1184 DVLSVSDIGVRPAGN
+1184 DGLNVSDIGARPAGN
-1199 VSTRSSRFFPPASE
+1199 VPTRSSRFFPPASE

-1218 VAEKE
+1218 VVEKE
-1223 RSSPSPPPPEE
+1223 RNSPSPPPPEE
-1234 VSHPVYYG
+1234 VTSHPVYG
-1242 VEERPHVNIPAPKPP
+1242 DSSRPHVNLPAPKPP

-1263 PPKAI
+1263 PPKAVG
-1268 SAPVRPPTF
+1268 APVPPPTF
-1277 ASMVAAPPRNVV
+1277 ASMAAAPPRNVV
-1289 PPSTALSWQD
+1289 PPSSTALSWQD

-1331 TAVSVSIPQIKI
+1331 STVSVSIPQSKI
-1343 GSQAGDGDV
+1343 GSQTGDGDFS
-1352 AVRQVNEQ
+1352 VRQVNEQ

-1388 TRPSERSRGKNF
+1388 ARPSERSRGKNF
-1400 KPVQAQSIQPFLV
+1400 KPVQAQSIQPFPV
-1413 GHNDRDNYG
+1413 GHNDRDNHG
-1422 NTRASVFLPGGSE
+1422 NTRASIFLPGASE
-1435 PRTVLIQRKG
+1435 PKAVLIQRKAG
-1445 GPPRGRN
+1445 STRGRN
-1452 TNNNVRSRKGTNNKP
+1452 TTNTNVRPRKGINNK
-1467 SEAYGGGNKKPTSH
+1467 SGEVSGGSKKPTSNT
-1481 AVLRPQN
+1481 APRQQP
-1488 RQRTSWSPEPST
+1488 RQRPGWSPEPPT

>member
-1 MSYIARR
+1 
-8 GLSTLIPPKVA
+8 
-19 SPNAIGAAQDA
+19 
-30 ARMQRVVTFYAGL
+30 
-43 PRGPAAAVKPTGLI
+43 
-57 GRYQARYFNGKNAS
+57 
-71 GVPLVHAIGGILILG
+71 
-86 YSLEYYFHLHV
+86 
-97 RFEEISSDPQLQPEL
+97 
-112 TLESRII
+112 
-119 LPIFVSSTVLTH
+119 
-131 TPSLFALIPFWD
+131 
-143 LLGCGFPKTH
+143 
-153 APIDSAIVLSTS
+153 
-165 SPTCHGLSHQH
+165 
-176 PTELA
+176 
-181 DTIPGCDIPFIQES
+181 
-195 SIVMAEQSNRD
+195 MAEQINRD

-215 EPSPSDV
+215 ESSPSDV

-237 KTEHIAMTAA
+237 KTEHIAMTT
-247 TSNKSNLN
+247 TSNNSNLN
-255 DPQNHEK
+255 DQQSHEK
-262 TNTLV
+262 TNTLD

-278 AGRSTTDTFKQASGV
+278 AGGPTTVSIASGCAPRHLLIWTQDNSRQGAGI
-293 VATRALELNG
+293 VATRVLELNG

-313 ATSQGGSESDASRS
+313 TASQGGSESDASRS
-327 DGRNQTQ
+327 EGRNPTSS
-334 IGIVKKPA
+334 GSVKKSA

-365 VLEKAPTSTTPL
+365 VPEKAPTSTTPL

-402 AGAGGGK
+402 TGAGGGK

-454 DGAISSEAKW
+454 DGAVSSEAKW

-491 PHIEPPPAPSH
+491 PHTEPPPAPSH
-502 QEPKEKELPPVE
+502 REPKEKELPPVE
-514 PSIMKEPVKIAPK
+514 PSIVKEPVKVAPK
-527 PAVSMGSRAMVL
+527 PAISMGPRAMVL
-539 KVGANAERQARTAGA
+539 KVGANAERQARTASA

-573 SKSPWAPLPP
+573 SKSPWAALPP
-583 VERVSPVNAS
+583 VERVSPVNAPV
-593 AQPHQQRTPVRYP
+593 QPHPQRMPARYP
-606 QRDDSHHAPVAP
+606 QRDDGHHAPMAP

-650 VAETKRGSWRH
+650 VAETRRGSWRH
-661 DQHSR
+661 DQHPR

-716 GFGRRMSVGR
+716 GFGRRMSAGR
-726 FDAPPR
+726 FDPPPR

-747 SAIVGHEQHHGKDEH
+747 SAIMGHEQHHGKDETA
-762 PPSGPNGTAR
+762 PSGPNGTAR
-772 PAVDIGMSHVEAKAA
+772 PAVEVGMSPVETQPA
-787 VPQVPQEPQEDPVAL
+787 VPQAPQVSQEPQEDPVAL
-802 QARIMKEKR
+802 QERIMKEKR

-847 APETRNPSSLQ
+847 APETRNPPSLQ
-858 PHPHSHPLHPPPTP
+858 PQTQPQPHSNPLHPPPTP
-872 SQLPIQPI
+872 SQIPIQPI

-916 GVHDRTS
+916 GAHDRTS

-935 HQETHRD
+935 HREPHRD
-942 SAPASASHLKTEPH
+942 SAPSSTSHLKPEPH
-956 SPVQTKASDPKLDEH
+956 SPVQSKASDPKLDEH

-978 LTSASPWSH
+978 LTSTSPWSH

-1021 GTFASR
+1021 GTFTSR
-1027 ENPLGQLGLDSANMP
+1027 ENPLGQLGLDSSNMP
-1042 TPPKYS
+1042 APPKFS
-1048 APKEPSDSLPSPE
+1048 APKETTDSLPSPE
-1061 ARHPSFEALNPI
+1061 ARHPSFEPLNPI
-1073 GRPGPIGPPST
+1073 GRPSPIGPPST
-1084 RNARAISDWNNF
+1084 RNARAINDWNNF

-1108 KEFLKRLNDRQKGAP
+1108 KEFLKRLNERQKGAS

-1145 RRVVTRVTERVINND
+1145 RRVVTRVTERVVNNED
-1160 EDIAKAKAAATQQ
+1160 DIAKAKAAVNQQ
-1173 SNPLTSLDTPM
+1173 SNPLTTLDTPM
-1184 DVLSVSDIGVRPAGN
+1184 DSLNVSDIGVRPAGN

-1234 VSHPVYYG
+1234 VSHPAYYG
-1242 VEERPHVNIPAPKPP
+1242 DAKRPHVNLPAPKPP

-1268 SAPVRPPTF
+1268 GAPVPPPTF
-1277 ASMVAAPPRNVV
+1277 ASMAAAPPRNVV

-1343 GSQAGDGDV
+1343 SSQAGDGDF

-1388 TRPSERSRGKNF
+1388 TRPSERTRGKNF
-1400 KPVQAQSIQPFLV
+1400 KPVQAQTIQPFLV
-1413 GHNDRDNYG
+1413 GHNDRDNHG
-1422 NTRASVFLPGGSE
+1422 NIRASILLPGGSE
-1435 PRTVLIQRKG
+1435 PKVVLIQRKS

-1452 TNNNVRSRKGTNNKP
+1452 SNTNIRPRKGINK
-1467 SEAYGGGNKKPTSH
+1467 SGEVSGNGNKKPTSNT
-1481 AVLRPQN
+1481 VPRQQP
-1488 RQRTSWSPEPST
+1488 RQRSGWSPEPPT

>member
-1 MSYIARR
+1 MFDLR
-8 GLSTLIPPKVA
+8 
-19 SPNAIGAAQDA
+19 
-30 ARMQRVVTFYAGL
+30 
-43 PRGPAAAVKPTGLI
+43 
-57 GRYQARYFNGKNAS
+57 
-71 GVPLVHAIGGILILG
+71 
-86 YSLEYYFHLHV
+86 
-97 RFEEISSDPQLQPEL
+97 
-112 TLESRII
+112 
-119 LPIFVSSTVLTH
+119 LPITSPDLSPHCQGTWLTW
-131 TPSLFALIPFWD
+131 SQ
-143 LLGCGFPKTH
+143 LLYGT
-153 APIDSAIVLSTS
+153 
-165 SPTCHGLSHQH
+165 
-176 PTELA
+176 
-181 DTIPGCDIPFIQES
+181 ES

-237 KTEHIAMTAA
+237 KTEHIAMA
-247 TSNKSNLN
+247 TISNNSNLN
-255 DPQNHEK
+255 DQHNHEK
-262 TNTLV
+262 TNTLD
-267 SRGEKAAGDKD
+267 SRGESAAGDKN
-278 AGRSTTDTFKQASGV
+278 AGGSTMDTSKQSAGV
-293 VATRALELNG
+293 VATRVLELNG
-303 LASASDGGED
+303 LASASDGGD
-313 ATSQGGSESDASRS
+313 DTASQGGSESDASRS
-327 DGRNQTQ
+327 DGKNPTHS
-334 IGIVKKPA
+334 GSVKKPT

-356 VPGAPAPPK
+356 VPGAPTPPK
-365 VLEKAPTSTTPL
+365 VPEKVPTSTTPL

-402 AGAGGGK
+402 TGAGGGK

-454 DGAISSEAKW
+454 DGAVSSEAKW

-491 PHIEPPPAPSH
+491 HHNEPPPAPSRR
-502 QEPKEKELPPVE
+502 EPKELPPVE
-514 PSIMKEPVKIAPK
+514 PTVVKEPPKLAPK
-527 PAVSMGSRAMVL
+527 PTVSMGSRAMVL
-539 KVGANAERQARTAGA
+539 KVGANAERQARTASA
-554 SSNGTNDKV
+554 SSSGTNDKV

-573 SKSPWAPLPP
+573 SKSPWAALPP
-583 VERVSPVNAS
+583 VERVSPVIAPL
-593 AQPHQQRTPVRYP
+593 QPHQQRMPVRYP
-606 QRDDSHHAPVAP
+606 QRDDGHHGPMSIP

-650 VAETKRGSWRH
+650 VAETRRGSWRH
-661 DQHSR
+661 DQHPR

-732 YNDARRG
+732 HNDARRG

-747 SAIVGHEQHHGKDEH
+747 SAIVGHEQHHGKDETTM
-762 PPSGPNGTAR
+762 SGPNGTAR
-772 PAVDIGMSHVEAKAA
+772 PAVDVGLSPVETPA

-802 QARIMKEKR
+802 QERIMKEKR

-847 APETRNPSSLQ
+847 TPETRNPPSLQSQPHPQ
-858 PHPHSHPLHPPPTP
+858 PHPHPHSLHPPQTP
-872 SQLPIQPI
+872 SQLPHPPI

-906 HHPDSVKKLV
+906 HHPDSVKKFV
-916 GVHDRTS
+916 GAHDRTS

-935 HQETHRD
+935 HQEPHRD
-942 SAPASASHLKTEPH
+942 SAPSSTSHLKTEPH
-956 SPVQTKASDPKLDEH
+956 SPVQSKASDAKLDEH

-978 LTSASPWSH
+978 LTSTSPWSH

-1021 GTFASR
+1021 GTFTSR
-1027 ENPLGQLGLDSANMP
+1027 ENPLGQLGMDSSNMP
-1042 TPPKYS
+1042 TPPKFS
-1048 APKEPSDSLPSPE
+1048 APKEPTDSLPSPE
-1061 ARHPSFEALNPI
+1061 ARHPSFDTLNPI
-1073 GRPGPIGPPST
+1073 GRPSPIGPPSN
-1084 RNARAISDWNNF
+1084 RNSRAINDWNNF

-1108 KEFLKRLNDRQKGAP
+1108 KEFLKRLHDRQNGAP
-1123 APPPAPVVFTET
+1123 APPPAPVVFSET

-1145 RRVVTRVTERVINND
+1145 RRVVTQVTERVVNND
-1160 EDIAKAKAAATQQ
+1160 EDIAKAKAAAANQQ

-1184 DVLSVSDIGVRPAGN
+1184 DGLNVSDIGVRPTGN
-1199 VSTRSSRFFPPASE
+1199 VPTRSSRFFPPASE

-1234 VSHPVYYG
+1234 VTTHPVYSG
-1242 VEERPHVNIPAPKPP
+1242 DSSRPHVNLPTPKPP

-1268 SAPVRPPTF
+1268 GAPAPPPTF
-1277 ASMVAAPPRNVV
+1277 ASMAAAPPRNVG
-1289 PPSTALSWQD
+1289 PPSSTALSWQD

-1331 TAVSVSIPQIKI
+1331 APVSVSIPQTKLS
-1343 GSQAGDGDV
+1343 SQPGDGDF

-1388 TRPSERSRGKNF
+1388 TRPSERSRGKSF

-1413 GHNDRDNYG
+1413 GHNDRDNHG
-1422 NTRASVFLPGGSE
+1422 NIRASVFLPGGSE
-1435 PRTVLIQRKG
+1435 PKGFLIQRKA
-1445 GPPRGRN
+1445 GPTRGRN
-1452 TNNNVRSRKGTNNKP
+1452 SNTNTNVNARPRKGINNK
-1467 SEAYGGGNKKPTSH
+1467 SGDVSGGSKKPTPITAS
-1481 AVLRPQN
+1481 RQQP
-1488 RQRTSWSPEPST
+1488 RQRSGWSPEPPT

>member
-1 MSYIARR
+1 MS
-8 GLSTLIPPKVA
+8 SWE
-19 SPNAIGAAQDA
+19 
-30 ARMQRVVTFYAGL
+30 
-43 PRGPAAAVKPTGLI
+43 
-57 GRYQARYFNGKNAS
+57 S
-71 GVPLVHAIGGILILG
+71 GMFDL
-86 YSLEYYFHLHV
+86 
-97 RFEEISSDPQLQPEL
+97 R
-112 TLESRII
+112 
-119 LPIFVSSTVLTH
+119 LPITCPDLSPRCQGTWLTWSQL
-131 TPSLFALIPFWD
+131 P
-143 LLGCGFPKTH
+143 
-153 APIDSAIVLSTS
+153 
-165 SPTCHGLSHQH
+165 HG
-176 PTELA
+176 T
-181 DTIPGCDIPFIQES
+181 ES

-222 PASTNDNLSAGGDAG
+222 PASTNDKLSAGGDAG
-237 KTEHIAMTAA
+237 KTEHIAMNTA
-247 TSNKSNLN
+247 TSKNSNLN
-255 DPQNHEK
+255 DQQNHEK
-262 TNTLV
+262 TNTLD
-267 SRGEKAAGDKD
+267 SREGRIAGDKD
-278 AGRSTTDTFKQASGV
+278 AGGSTMETSKQGAGV
-293 VATRALELNG
+293 VATRVLELNG

-313 ATSQGGSESDASRS
+313 TASQGGSESDASRS
-327 DGRNQTQ
+327 DGKNHTH
-334 IGIVKKPA
+334 IGSVKKPA

-356 VPGAPAPPK
+356 VPGAPTPPK
-365 VLEKAPTSTTPL
+365 VPEKVPTSTTPL

-402 AGAGGGK
+402 TGAGGGK

-454 DGAISSEAKW
+454 DGAVSSEAKW

-491 PHIEPPPAPSH
+491 PHTEPPLAPSH
-502 QEPKEKELPPVE
+502 REPKEPKEPKELPPVE
-514 PSIMKEPVKIAPK
+514 PSIMKELPKVVPK

-539 KVGANAERQARTAGA
+539 KVGANAERQARTASA

-573 SKSPWAPLPP
+573 SKSPWAALPP
-583 VERVSPVNAS
+583 VERVSPVIAPV
-593 AQPHQQRTPVRYP
+593 QPHQQRMPMRYP
-606 QRDDSHHAPVAP
+606 QRDDGHHATMTMP

-650 VAETKRGSWRH
+650 VAETRRGSWRH
-661 DQHSR
+661 DQHPR

-689 THRSSHQD
+689 THRSSHQE

-716 GFGRRMSVGR
+716 GFGRKMSVGR
-726 FDAPPR
+726 FDAPQR

-747 SAIVGHEQHHGKDEH
+747 SAIVGHEQQHGKDEM
-762 PPSGPNGTAR
+762 PLSGPNGTAR
-772 PAVDIGMSHVEAKAA
+772 PAVDIGMSLVETQAT

-802 QARIMKEKR
+802 QERIMKEKR
-811 LEARQRRIEQEEKEE
+811 LEARQRKIEQEEKEE

-847 APETRNPSSLQ
+847 TTETRNPPSLLPQPQSQ
-858 PHPHSHPLHPPPTP
+858 PHPHSHSLHPPQTP
-872 SQLPIQPI
+872 SQLPHQPL

-916 GVHDRTS
+916 GAHDRSS

-935 HQETHRD
+935 HQEPHRD
-942 SAPASASHLKTEPH
+942 SAPTSTSSHLKTEPH
-956 SPVQTKASDPKLDEH
+956 SPAQSKASDPKLDEH

-978 LTSASPWSH
+978 LASTSPWSH

-1027 ENPLGQLGLDSANMP
+1027 ENPLGQLSLDSSNMP
-1042 TPPKYS
+1042 TPPKFS
-1048 APKEPSDSLPSPE
+1048 APKEPTDALPSSE
-1061 ARHPSFEALNPI
+1061 ARHPSFESLNPI
-1073 GRPGPIGPPST
+1073 GRPSPIGPPSN
-1084 RNARAISDWNNF
+1084 RSARAVSDWNNF

-1108 KEFLKRLNDRQKGAP
+1108 KDFLKRLHDRQNGAP
-1123 APPPAPVVFTET
+1123 APPPVAMVFNET

-1145 RRVVTRVTERVINND
+1145 RRIVTQVTERVVTNE
-1160 EDIAKAKAAATQQ
+1160 EDIAKAKAKAAANQQ
-1173 SNPLTSLDTPM
+1173 SNPLTSLDTPI
-1184 DVLSVSDIGVRPAGN
+1184 DGLNVTDIGVRPAGN
-1199 VSTRSSRFFPPASE
+1199 ISTRSSRFFPPASE

-1218 VAEKE
+1218 VVEKE

-1234 VSHPVYYG
+1234 VTSHPVYSG
-1242 VEERPHVNIPAPKPP
+1242 DSSRPHVNLPAPKAP

-1268 SAPVRPPTF
+1268 GAPAPPPTF
-1277 ASMVAAPPRNVV
+1277 ASMAAAPPRNTA

-1307 TTPTQKKSVLA
+1307 TTPTQKKSALA

-1326 LPVHA
+1326 LPVHIA
-1331 TAVSVSIPQIKI
+1331 PVSVSIPQTKI
-1343 GSQAGDGDV
+1343 DSQTGDGDF

-1388 TRPSERSRGKNF
+1388 ARPSERSRGKNF
-1400 KPVQAQSIQPFLV
+1400 KPVQAQSIQPFVV
-1413 GHNDRDNYG
+1413 GHNDRDNHG
-1422 NTRASVFLPGGSE
+1422 NTRTSVLLPGGSE
-1435 PRTVLIQRKG
+1435 PKPVLIQRKA
-1445 GPPRGRN
+1445 GPTRGRN
-1452 TNNNVRSRKGTNNKP
+1452 NNPNINARPRKGINNKP
-1467 SEAYGGGNKKPTSH
+1467 GDVSGGSSKKSTSNTTP
-1481 AVLRPQN
+1481 RQQP
-1488 RQRTSWSPEPST
+1488 RQRSGWSPEPPT

>member
-1 MSYIARR
+1 MSWESAMF
-8 GLSTLIPPKVA
+8 
-19 SPNAIGAAQDA
+19 D
-30 ARMQRVVTFYAGL
+30 
-43 PRGPAAAVKPTGLI
+43 
-57 GRYQARYFNGKNAS
+57 
-71 GVPLVHAIGGILILG
+71 
-86 YSLEYYFHLHV
+86 
-97 RFEEISSDPQLQPEL
+97 LQ
-112 TLESRII
+112 
-119 LPIFVSSTVLTH
+119 LPITSPYLSPRCQDTWLTW
-131 TPSLFALIPFWD
+131 SQ
-143 LLGCGFPKTH
+143 LLYGT
-153 APIDSAIVLSTS
+153 
-165 SPTCHGLSHQH
+165 
-176 PTELA
+176 
-181 DTIPGCDIPFIQES
+181 ES
-195 SIVMAEQSNRD
+195 SIVMAEQKNRD

-222 PASTNDNLSAGGDAG
+222 PASTNDNPSAGGDAG
-237 KTEHIAMTAA
+237 KTEHIAMTTA
-247 TSNKSNLN
+247 TSNNSYLN
-255 DPQNHEK
+255 DQQNHEK
-262 TNTLV
+262 TNTLD

-278 AGRSTTDTFKQASGV
+278 AGGSTTVSIASGCAPEHLLIRAQDTSKQGTGV
-293 VATRALELNG
+293 VATRVLELNG

-313 ATSQGGSESDASRS
+313 TASQGGSESDASRPDS
-327 DGRNQTQ
+327 RNQTHS
-334 IGIVKKPA
+334 GSVKKPS

-356 VPGAPAPPK
+356 APGAPTPPK
-365 VLEKAPTSTTPL
+365 APEKAPTSTTPL
-377 GTPQPSSRPRLVAKT
+377 GTPQPSSRPRLVAKSAQ
-392 TLGMRDSFSK
+392 GSRDSFSK

-426 VVPAP
+426 VAPAP

-454 DGAISSEAKW
+454 DGAVSSEAKW

-491 PHIEPPPAPSH
+491 PHTEPTPAPSNR
-502 QEPKEKELPPVE
+502 EPKELPPVE
-514 PSIMKEPVKIAPK
+514 PSVPKEPVKAAPK
-527 PAVSMGSRAMVL
+527 PAASMGARAMVL
-539 KVGANAERQARTAGA
+539 KVGANAERQARTASA

-573 SKSPWAPLPP
+573 SKSPWAALPP
-583 VERVSPVNAS
+583 VDRVSPVNAPV
-593 AQPHQQRTPVRYP
+593 QPHQQRMPARYP
-606 QRDDSHHAPVAP
+606 QRDDGHHAPMAMP

-650 VAETKRGSWRH
+650 VGETRRGSWRH

-697 GMGWG
+697 GMGW

-747 SAIVGHEQHHGKDEH
+747 SAIVGHEQHHGKDQIA
-762 PPSGPNGTAR
+762 PSGPNGTAR
-772 PAVDIGMSHVEAKAA
+772 PAVDVGISPVETQAA

-802 QARIMKEKR
+802 QERIMKEKR

-847 APETRNPSSLQ
+847 APETRNPPSLQ
-858 PHPHSHPLHPPPTP
+858 PQPQPHSHSLHPPQTP
-872 SQLPIQPI
+872 SQLPSQPI

-916 GVHDRTS
+916 GAHERTS

-935 HQETHRD
+935 HQEPHRD
-942 SAPASASHLKTEPH
+942 PAPPSTSHFKTEPH
-956 SPVQTKASDPKLDEH
+956 SPVQKKTSDPKLEEQ

-978 LTSASPWSH
+978 LTSTSPWSH
-987 PNIAVPSTSAKNLW
+987 PSITGPSTSGKNLW

-1027 ENPLGQLGLDSANMP
+1027 ENPLGQLGLDSPNMSTSP
-1042 TPPKYS
+1042 NLS
-1048 APKEPSDSLPSPE
+1048 APNEPTDSLPSPE
-1061 ARHPSFEALNPI
+1061 ARHPSFDPLNPI
-1073 GRPGPIGPPST
+1073 GRPSPIGPPS
-1084 RNARAISDWNNF
+1084 ARAARINEWNKF
-1096 HENALEKESQNA
+1096 HENAFEKESQNA
-1108 KEFLKRLNDRQKGAP
+1108 KEFLKRLDERRKGAP
-1123 APPPAPVVFTET
+1123 APPPAPVVFAET

-1160 EDIAKAKAAATQQ
+1160 EDIAKAKAAANQQ
-1173 SNPLTSLDTPM
+1173 ANPLTSLDTPM
-1184 DVLSVSDIGVRPAGN
+1184 DGLNMTDIGVRPAGN
-1199 VSTRSSRFFPPASE
+1199 VSTRSSRFFPSASE

-1234 VSHPVYYG
+1234 VSHPAYYG
-1242 VEERPHVNIPAPKPP
+1242 DVKRPNVNLPAPKPP

-1263 PPKAI
+1263 PPKAMG
-1268 SAPVRPPTF
+1268 APAPPPTF
-1277 ASMVAAPPRNVV
+1277 ASMAAAPPRNTV
-1289 PPSTALSWQD
+1289 PPSSTALSWQD

-1318 VTSATKEP
+1318 VASATKEP
-1326 LPVHA
+1326 LPVH
-1331 TAVSVSIPQIKI
+1331 TSAVSVSIPQTKI
-1343 GSQAGDGDV
+1343 GSQAGDGDF

-1374 VRVPNMAPQNSWSA
+1374 VRVPNMAPQNSWNA
-1388 TRPSERSRGKNF
+1388 TRPSERPRGKNF
-1400 KPVQAQSIQPFLV
+1400 KQVQSQSIQPFLV
-1413 GHNDRDNYG
+1413 GHNDRDGQG
-1422 NTRASVFLPGGSE
+1422 NMRASILLPGGSE
-1435 PRTVLIQRKG
+1435 PKSVLIHRKA

-1452 TNNNVRSRKGTNNKP
+1452 ANTNVRPRKGINK
-1467 SEAYGGGNKKPTSH
+1467 SNEGSGGNKK
-1481 AVLRPQN
+1481 
-1488 RQRTSWSPEPST
+1488 ST
-1500 SR
+1500 SNTVPRQQPRQHTGWTPPPTPR

>member
-1 MSYIARR
+1 MYI
-8 GLSTLIPPKVA
+8 L
-19 SPNAIGAAQDA
+19 D
-30 ARMQRVVTFYAGL
+30 
-43 PRGPAAAVKPTGLI
+43 
-57 GRYQARYFNGKNAS
+57 
-71 GVPLVHAIGGILILG
+71 PLA
-86 YSLEYYFHLHV
+86 
-97 RFEEISSDPQLQPEL
+97 FEEILSDPQLQPEL

-119 LPIFVSSTVLTH
+119 HPIFVSSTVLTH
-131 TPSLFALIPFWD
+131 NPSLFALIPFWD
-143 LLGCGFPKTH
+143 LLGCGLPKTN
-153 APIDSAIVLSTS
+153 APIDSAICNCGDPWYL
-165 SPTCHGLSHQH
+165 
-176 PTELA
+176 
-181 DTIPGCDIPFIQES
+181 TIES

-237 KTEHIAMTAA
+237 KTEHIAMTTA
-247 TSNKSNLN
+247 TSNNSNLK
-255 DPQNHEK
+255 DQQNHDK
-262 TNTLV
+262 TNPPD
-267 SRGEKAAGDKD
+267 SQGGKAAGDKD
-278 AGRSTTDTFKQASGV
+278 TGSSTTDTSKQGTGV
-293 VATRALELNG
+293 VATRVLELNG

-313 ATSQGGSESDASRS
+313 TASQGGSESDASRS
-327 DGRNQTQ
+327 DSRNPTH
-334 IGIVKKPA
+334 GGSVKKPA

-356 VPGAPAPPK
+356 VPGAPTQPK
-365 VLEKAPTSTTPL
+365 VPEKAPTSTTPL

-392 TLGMRDSFSK
+392 TLGMRDSFAK

-454 DGAISSEAKW
+454 DGAVTSEAKW

-491 PHIEPPPAPSH
+491 PHTEPPPAPSH
-502 QEPKEKELPPVE
+502 REPKELPPAE
-514 PSIMKEPVKIAPK
+514 PSIVKEPVKVAPK
-527 PAVSMGSRAMVL
+527 PAISMGSRAMVL
-539 KVGANAERQARTAGA
+539 KVGANAERQARTASA

-573 SKSPWAPLPP
+573 SKSPWAALPP
-583 VERVSPVNAS
+583 VERVSPVNGPV
-593 AQPHQQRTPVRYP
+593 QPHQQRMPVRYP
-606 QRDDSHHAPVAP
+606 QRDDGHHASMAMP

-650 VAETKRGSWRH
+650 VGETRRGTWRH
-661 DQHSR
+661 DQHPR
-666 APAVLQRPND
+666 APAVLQRPHD

-702 GRRRTSSNVSGGSG
+702 VRRRTSSNVSGGSG
-716 GFGRRMSVGR
+716 GFGRRMSAGR

-747 SAIVGHEQHHGKDEH
+747 SAIVGHEQHHGKDEIA
-762 PPSGPNGTAR
+762 PSGPNGIAR
-772 PAVDIGMSHVEAKAA
+772 PAVDVGMSPVETQAA
-787 VPQVPQEPQEDPVAL
+787 IPQVPQVPQEPQEDPVAL
-802 QARIMKEKR
+802 QQRIMKEKL

-847 APETRNPSSLQ
+847 TPESRNPPSLQ
-858 PHPHSHPLHPPPTP
+858 PQPHHHSHPLHPTPTS
-872 SQLPIQPI
+872 SQLPIQPL

-916 GVHDRTS
+916 GAHDRNS
-923 ESKHLNRRVSSP
+923 EQKHINRRVSSP

-942 SAPASASHLKTEPH
+942 SAPASASHFKTEPH
-956 SPVQTKASDPKLDEH
+956 SPVQNKTSDSKLDEH

-978 LTSASPWSH
+978 LTSTSPWSH
-987 PNIAVPSTSAKNLW
+987 PNITVPSTSAKNLW

-1027 ENPLGQLGLDSANMP
+1027 ENPLGQLGLDPSNMAS
-1042 TPPKYS
+1042 PPKFS
-1048 APKEPSDSLPSPE
+1048 APKEPTDSLPSPE
-1061 ARHPSFEALNPI
+1061 ARHPSFEPLNPI
-1073 GRPGPIGPPST
+1073 GRPSPIGPPST
-1084 RNARAISDWNNF
+1084 RNTNTRAITDWNNF
-1096 HENALEKESQNA
+1096 HENALEKESENA
-1108 KEFLKRLNDRQKGAP
+1108 KEFLKRLNDRQKGVP

-1145 RRVVTRVTERVINND
+1145 RRVITRVTERVINS
-1160 EDIAKAKAAATQQ
+1160 EEEIAKANAATNQQ
-1173 SNPLTSLDTPM
+1173 SNPLTSLDAPM
-1184 DVLSVSDIGVRPAGN
+1184 DGLNVSDIGVRPAGN
-1199 VSTRSSRFFPPASE
+1199 VSTRSSRFFPSASE

-1242 VEERPHVNIPAPKPP
+1242 DAKRPHVNLPAPKPP

-1268 SAPVRPPTF
+1268 GVPAPPPTF
-1277 ASMVAAPPRNVV
+1277 ASMAAAPPRHAV
-1289 PPSTALSWQD
+1289 PPSSTALSWQD

-1331 TAVSVSIPQIKI
+1331 TAVSVSIPQTRI
-1343 GSQAGDGDV
+1343 GLQAGDGDF

-1388 TRPSERSRGKNF
+1388 TRPSERPRGKNF
-1400 KPVQAQSIQPFLV
+1400 KPVQAQSIQAFLV
-1413 GHNDRDNYG
+1413 GHNDRDNHG

-1435 PRTVLIQRKG
+1435 PKVVLIQRKAG
-1445 GPPRGRN
+1445 STRGRN
-1452 TNNNVRSRKGTNNKP
+1452 INTNVRPRKGVNNK
-1467 SEAYGGGNKKPTSH
+1467 SGEVSGGGNKKPPSNTIP
-1481 AVLRPQN
+1481 RQQP
-1488 RQRTSWSPEPST
+1488 RQRSGWSPEPPT
-1500 SR
+1500 SH